1 MGLLTFMHLLSLPD
15 SMSAAPSETPMM
27 RQFQDAKRQH
37 PDKILFFRM
46 GDFFEMFGEDAVI
59 GARVLQIALTSRD
72 KKKEGA
78 LPMCGVPVRAYE
90 QYLNKL
96 TAAGYKVAICDQTE
110 DPAQATGKIVN
121 REVVRIVTPGTT
133 VSPQLIDPDRNN
145 YLLAAS
151 LDLKAQR
158 LGVAY
163 ADVSTGEFEL
173 CEFAVDQLPRL
184 YDFLMQ
190 LDPQEILL
198 PQSRSTAESEFLE
211 TLTHRLGQLLD
222 QVAPPLAED
231 APRTE
236 ATPGRCQFIDPYHF
250 DEEAAR
256 RNLCRH
262 FKTLNLAGFGVEDQV
277 HGLRAAGAVLRYL
290 EDTQMCNLTH
300 LTTLRLHSVEQAM
313 LLDETT
319 LRNLELFEAQ
329 SGQKRHT
336 LFHVLDQTV
345 TPMGARLLRH
355 WLRRPLLK
363 VEAIEERHDAVEEFS
378 RQFLLREELRNLL
391 KTVQDLPRLIG
402 RLSLPVAGIPD
413 LVGLR
418 ESLEPL
424 QQLPVFYQ
432 RLEAARLRAIGAE
445 FDPLTDLLE
454 RLQHQLLEAPSHRLS
469 EGGYIAEGVSAELDE
484 LREISRNSKEFL
496 NRVLQRERDTTGI
509 SSLKISYNKVFGY
522 YLEVSNA
529 HKDAVPEH
537 YIRKQT
543 LVNAERYITPELKE
557 FEEKILTAEERI
569 GKLEQ
574 ELFQAL
580 KAQIVAETT
589 RVQQAAQLVA
599 ETDVLAGLAHT
610 AEQNRYV
617 RPQLKPLGAPGSI
630 RFRDSRHPV
639 IESIRM
645 GEPFVPN
652 DIHLEASGCRV
663 MLLTGPNMAGKST
676 FMRQIALNVL
686 MAQAGSFVAAEE
698 AHLVLV
704 DRIFTRVG
712 ASDNLSQ
719 GQSTFL
725 VEMNEAAAILHQATS
740 QSLVVLDE
748 IGRGT
753 STFDGISLA
762 WSIAEYLHELGALT
776 LCATHYHEL
785 NALAGELDG
794 VENFSVVVE
803 EHGEEI
809 VFVRKIV
816 AGEANK
822 SYGVQVARLAG
833 IPTPVVERALQVMQ
847 ELEATSVGH
856 RLPELTPSPR
866 PLAQVEEQAAHWTRS
881 QPDAAPAQL
890 SLFAESPEWLETLK
904 SLDPDQMTPLQ
915 ALTTLHDLVR
925 QARTQSL

>member
-1 MGLLTFMHLLSLPD
+1 
-15 SMSAAPSETPMM
+15 MM

-145 YLLAAS
+145 YLLAAAV
-151 LDLKAQR
+151 DLKAQK
-158 LGVAY
+158 LGVAF
-163 ADVSTGEFEL
+163 ADVSTGEYEL
-173 CEFAVDQLPRL
+173 CEFALSQLPRF
-184 YDFLMQ
+184 YDFLVQ

-211 TLTHRLGQLLD
+211 ALTQRLAQLLD
-222 QVAPPLAED
+222 QVSPHLAE
-231 APRTE
+231 ASSSPE
-236 ATPGRCQFIDPYHF
+236 ASPGRCQLIDPYHF
-250 DEEAAR
+250 DEEAAH

-262 FKTLNLAGFGVEDQV
+262 FKTLNLAGFGIEDFP

-290 EDTQMCNLTH
+290 EDTQMCDLTH
-300 LTTLRLHSVEQAM
+300 LTSIRLHAVEQAM

-355 WLRRPLLK
+355 WLRRPLLQ
-363 VEAIEERHDAVEEFS
+363 ASSIAERHDAVEEFS

-432 RLEAARLRAIGAE
+432 RLEASRLQAIGTE

-454 RLQHQLLEAPSHRLS
+454 LLETQLLEHPAHRLS
-469 EGGYIAEGVSAELDE
+469 EGGYMAEGVSEELDE

-569 GKLEQ
+569 GRLEQ
-574 ELFQAL
+574 ELFQEL
-580 KAQIVAETT
+580 KSRMIAETA
-589 RVQQAAQLVA
+589 RIQQAAQLVA
-599 ETDVLAGLAHT
+599 ETDVLAGLAHV

-630 RFRDSRHPV
+630 RLRHSRHPV
-639 IESIRM
+639 IESIRL

-652 DIHLEASGCRV
+652 DIALEASGCRL

-698 AHLVLV
+698 AELVLV

-785 NALAGELDG
+785 NALAEELEG
-794 VENFSVVVE
+794 VANFSVVVE

-847 ELEATSVGH
+847 ELEASSMGH
-856 RLPELTPSPR
+856 RLPELAQPLPPRSP
-866 PLAQVEEQAAHWTRS
+866 AQVEEPAPDWTRS
-881 QPDAAPAQL
+881 AAASASAQL
-890 SLFAESPEWLETLK
+890 SLFAETPEWLETLK

-915 ALTTLHDLVR
+915 ALTTLHNLVQ
-925 QARTQSL
+925 QARTQSS